1 MRITFF
7 FFIFYA
13 SIFAQNQY
21 PKDYFRSPLDI
32 PIQLSGNFGELR
44 PNHFHAGFDFK
55 TQKTEGLN
63 IYAVADGYV
72 SRIKISTSGYGKAI
86 YITHPNGYTTVYGH
100 LKSATPMIE
109 KHIKSNHYI
118 EKKYEI
124 ELFPKPEELIVKKG
138 DIIAFSGN
146 TGGSEGPHL
155 HFEIRDSKTE
165 KTINPLFFGFDS
177 LVKDTKKPII
187 TNLVVYP
194 IDENATVNQ
203 SKNPLMIN
211 LSLQK
216 DGTYVAGK
224 VLASGKIGF
233 GVNTYDVYDVAW
245 DRNGVFKIESFLNG
259 KPSFGFRFDTFAF
272 DESRY
277 INALIDYPRYK
288 SMYQRVQKLF
298 MKNPFP
304 LSIIQPN
311 KDNGIV
317 EVVPNVTQIYRIEV
331 SDFNDNK
338 SVISVPIQYSS
349 IPASD
354 VLRVKT
360 TPYFIKTNK
369 EYNFEKDNM
378 SVFIP
383 AGTFYEDFYLDF
395 DVKKDTLFFHNDNI
409 AVHNNFV
416 VSIQDTITSEKE
428 KEKMFIASINGKKLG
443 YNSTKLKKN
452 TFVTYTKNLGQ
463 FVLAKDTTAPKI
475 SISKSIEGKWLSDQK
490 FLNLFIKDD
499 LSGIKEYN
507 GYLNGQWILFE
518 YDYKT
523 RKITH
528 NFNDGIVAEGKNDLK
543 VVVSDNVGNST
554 IFETQFFRSQ
564 KQ

>member
-1 MRITFF
+1 
-7 FFIFYA
+7 
-13 SIFAQNQY
+13 
-21 PKDYFRSPLDI
+21 
-32 PIQLSGNFGELR
+32 
-44 PNHFHAGFDFK
+44 
-55 TQKTEGLN
+55 
-63 IYAVADGYV
+63 
-72 SRIKISTSGYGKAI
+72 
-86 YITHPNGYTTVYGH
+86 
-100 LKSATPMIE
+100 
-109 KHIKSNHYI
+109 
-118 EKKYEI
+118 
-124 ELFPKPEELIVKKG
+124 
-138 DIIAFSGN
+138 
-146 TGGSEGPHL
+146 
-155 HFEIRDSKTE
+155 KTE
-165 KTINPLFFGFDS
+165 KTINPLFFGFNS
-177 LVKDTKKPII
+177 LIKDTKKPVI

-272 DESRY
+272 EESRY

-298 MKNPFP
+298 MKNPYP

-317 EVVPNVTQIYRIEV
+317 EVVPNITQIYRVEV

-338 SVISVPIQYSS
+338 SVISVPIQYSA
-349 IPASD
+349 IPAID
-354 VLRVKT
+354 VLRLKT

-409 AVHNNFV
+409 AVHSNFV
-416 VSIQDTITSEKE
+416 VSIQDSITSEKE
-428 KEKMFIASINGKKLG
+428 KEKMFIASVNGKKLG

-475 SISKSIEGKWLSDQK
+475 TISKSIEGKWLSDQK

-564 KQ
+564 K